1 MDTSIILAMT
11 LAALVGVALGLLGGG
26 GSILTFPIFS
36 LVLGIG
42 TRETIVSSLFVVAI
56 TSAVSAAFRVRRREV
71 RWKVAGVFAATGLIG
86 GIGGGMVGQL
96 LPETVLTVLFAAIM
110 IVTAIAM
117 MRPRRGRAARP
128 PTRPVVRG
136 IGVGVLTGALGA
148 GGGFLIV
155 PALTFLG
162 QPIAAAVGTSLL
174 VVAVNSSAGF
184 LTQITTVAI
193 HWPIVLTF
201 TALAVAGSFIGL
213 ALSHRLPAAGIRTG
227 FGVLVLAVGLT
238 MLATLIIQTLSA

>member
-1 MDTSIILAMT
+1 M
-11 LAALVGVALGLLGGG
+11 
-26 GSILTFPIFS
+26 
-36 LVLGIG
+36 
-42 TRETIVSSLFVVAI
+42 
-56 TSAVSAAFRVRRREV
+56 
-71 RWKVAGVFAATGLIG
+71 
-86 GIGGGMVGQL
+86 
-96 LPETVLTVLFAAIM
+96 
-110 IVTAIAM
+110 
-117 MRPRRGRAARP
+117 
-128 PTRPVVRG
+128 
-136 IGVGVLTGALGA
+136 
-148 GGGFLIV
+148 
-155 PALTFLG
+155 
-162 QPIAAAVGTSLL
+162 GTSLL